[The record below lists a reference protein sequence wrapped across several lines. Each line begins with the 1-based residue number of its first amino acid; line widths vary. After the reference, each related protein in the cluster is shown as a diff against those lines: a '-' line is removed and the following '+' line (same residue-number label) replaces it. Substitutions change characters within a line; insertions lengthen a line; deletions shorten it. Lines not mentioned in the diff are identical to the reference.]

1 MQNKTTARLA
11 APRPKV
17 VSHRIALAAG
27 LSCLGMQAHA
37 QQSPYAPASGGAASV
52 VQLKQG
58 SAAPSAATI
67 GGTPAIPSYA
77 PLTWN
82 GITLYGALD
91 IGAGYMSHGSP
102 LSESYGPARNSVIV
116 KNSGES
122 RWGVDPNAMGYS
134 VIGLKGK
141 EKLFSD
147 VSFVFDGQTSFVPT
161 SGRLSNGLASLVSNN
176 GVALSK
182 QSAQGDSSRA
192 GQIFNSYSFI
202 GLSSGRFGTLTFGR
216 QNSFDQDGVISY
228 DPLFASNAFS
238 VIGIQGQTAG
248 TGNTENA
255 RLDNVFKY
263 QVNIGPIRT
272 GVLYQLDDA
281 PGKGGKDGHGGGGA
295 VQVDIGT
302 TIKNLS
308 VDAIFSHVDDAI
320 AAASETAA
328 QLRTAPP
335 NSLAATVSDNTSI
348 MLLAKYRIGR
358 LLMMAGYE
366 NIRFANPGNPIVAGT
381 YDYRYQLAFVNN
393 AAYTRNRLLQVV
405 WAGGRYTVS
414 KKFSVYAGY
423 YHYSQNSYAANR
435 CTDASQ
441 GSCSGILDG
450 VSLVGDYRL
459 FKHFEIY
466 GGAMLTSVANGLAS
480 GFQNRSNVDPTIGG
494 RFTF

>member
-1 MQNKTTARLA
+1 M
-11 APRPKV
+11 
-17 VSHRIALAAG
+17 
-27 LSCLGMQAHA
+27 
-37 QQSPYAPASGGAASV
+37 
-52 VQLKQG
+52 
-58 SAAPSAATI
+58 
-67 GGTPAIPSYA
+67 
-77 PLTWN
+77 
-82 GITLYGALD
+82 
-91 IGAGYMSHGSP
+91 
-102 LSESYGPARNSVIV
+102 IV
-116 KNSGES
+116 KNSGGS
-122 RWGVDPNAMGYS
+122 RWGVDSNALGYS
-134 VIGLKGK
+134 IVGLKGK

-147 VSFVFDGQTSFVPT
+147 LAFVFDGQTSYLPT
-161 SGRLSNGLASLVSNN
+161 SGRLSNGLASLTSNN
-176 GVALSK
+176 GVPLAR
-182 QSAQGDSSRA
+182 QSAEGDSSRA
-192 GQIFNSYSFI
+192 GQIFNSYAFI

-216 QNSFDQDGVISY
+216 QNSFTQDGVISY

-255 RLDNVFKY
+255 RLDNAFKY
-263 QVNIGPIRT
+263 QVNIGPIRA
-272 GVLYQLDDA
+272 GVLYQLNDA
-281 PGKGGKDGHGGGGA
+281 PGKGNKDGHGGGGS

-328 QLRTAPP
+328 QVRSAAA
-335 NSLAATVSDNTSI
+335 NSVAATVSDNTSI

-366 NIRFANPGNPIVAGT
+366 DIRFSNPGNPIVAGS
-381 YDYRYQLAFVNN
+381 YDYRYQLAYVNN

-405 WAGGRYTVS
+405 WAGGRYTVT

-441 GSCSGILDG
+441 GTCSGILDG
-450 VSLVGDYRL
+450 VSLVADYRL
-459 FKHFEIY
+459 FKHFEVY